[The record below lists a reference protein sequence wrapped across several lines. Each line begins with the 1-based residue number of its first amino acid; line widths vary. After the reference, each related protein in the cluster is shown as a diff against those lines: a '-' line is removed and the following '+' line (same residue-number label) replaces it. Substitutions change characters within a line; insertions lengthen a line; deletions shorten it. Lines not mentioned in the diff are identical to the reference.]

1 MATELQAEI
10 ARARALR
17 DDALSAAGVT
27 SSPKSTLFDVPD
39 AGFGYRAIKVQ
50 KQVLDEVR
58 GARLIALENL
68 ASNLLPDDL
77 GRKAFEK
84 GHKDKCSKSLLDGV
98 PLSSTRFSS

>member
-1 MATELQAEI
+1 MELQAEI
-10 ARARALR
+10 AQAWAFRANALG
-17 DDALSAAGVT
+17 ATGVIVP
-27 SSPKSTLFDVPD
+27 PKSTLFDVSD
-39 AGFGYRAIKVQ
+39 AGFGYRTSKVQ